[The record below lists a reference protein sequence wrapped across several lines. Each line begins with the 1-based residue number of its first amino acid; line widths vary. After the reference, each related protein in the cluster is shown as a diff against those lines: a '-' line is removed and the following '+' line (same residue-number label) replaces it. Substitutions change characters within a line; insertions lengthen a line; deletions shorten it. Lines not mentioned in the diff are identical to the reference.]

1 MIQCVENIPIFVGWH
16 RDFTRSFRRFECF
29 WLFDFKTGH
38 EPVKLL
44 PGQLLYFQLISGP
57 AESALDFHT
66 FIQQHKSV
74 RLPEQSFDPVTTF
87 STEKIQGASPWIH
100 MELILYNSTQ
110 PVNGFPHI
118 RSTALSERSDKLAY
132 PHDIFIIIFL
142 MKH

>member
-1 MIQCVENIPIFVGWH
+1 MFSAPFSLLLSYHKKQRKRSRNPVLIRNCEHDPVRVTIHSFAGLQRNFPP
-16 RDFTRSFRRFECF
+16 SFRRFECF

-38 EPVKLL
+38 EPVELL

-87 STEKIQGASPWIH
+87 STEEIPGHFALDPYGVDPLQQH
-100 MELILYNSTQ
+100 
-110 PVNGFPHI
+110 
-118 RSTALSERSDKLAY
+118 TARQ
-132 PHDIFIIIFL
+132 
-142 MKH
+142 